1 MAGALITITKG
12 TTDITAQTAGLVN
25 GDFLAFSEGNQSVT
39 AGFGAGSTIQ
49 ALAGGLDLFIVSPA
63 FTGNLGGTSGAFK
76 FDADYS
82 ASSRVV
88 YNAGGGTFFVEA
100 AGGSAVITRCQQ
112 IGRGSLYTTGGT
124 FTTLEVASGS
134 TSVNA
139 STIVT
144 NYFQHGGT
152 ASILNNATAITAAT
166 IGGGKA
172 DIQRSIT
179 TLTVAG
185 DASVNVF
192 REDSSLAAPTATTVN
207 VYGGTLLWRGGNI
220 TTANV
225 FGLGKID
232 FSMAQAALTV
242 GTLNIDERARQA
254 STLQSPFA
262 TVTITTANIRGGTST
277 TLGG

>member
-39 AGFGAGSTIQ
+39 GGFGTASTIQ
-49 ALAGGLDLFIVSPA
+49 ALAGGLDLMMVGQA
-63 FTGNLGGTSGAFK
+63 FTGNLGGTAGAFK

-88 YNAGGGTFFVEA
+88 YNAGGGSFFVEA
-100 AGGSAVITRCQQ
+100 AGGSALITRLQQ
-112 IGRGSLYTTGGT
+112 IGRGSLYCTGGT
-124 FTTLEVASGS
+124 ITNLEVASGS

-139 STIVT
+139 STVVA
-144 NYFQHGGT
+144 NYWQHGGT
-152 ASILNNATAITAAT
+152 ASFLNNATAITAAI

-172 DIQRSIT
+172 DIQRSLT
-179 TLTVAG
+179 TLTVSG
-185 DASVNVF
+185 DGTCNVF
-192 REDSSLAAPTATTVN
+192 REDSSLTAPTATTVN
-207 VYGGTLLWRGGNI
+207 VYGGLLVWRGGAI
-220 TTANV
+220 TTLNV
-225 FGLGKID
+225 FGDGRVD

-242 GTLNIDERARQA
+242 TTLNIDERARQA

-262 TVTITTANIRGGTST
+262 TITISTANVRAGSSTS
-277 TLGG
+277 LGG